1 MCVRLCAEWVDE
13 FGMAGRGVEVS
24 GLVKPGCT
32 VVVFPRARERD
43 EYRGVFLIV
52 PLPAEAADRRLRYD
66 RHRIDAPSVR
76 GLCVRLR
83 IQIVLAAR
91 GCSADLPVRY
101 LAVERHSR
109 TNRSDRGRGL
119 LRCAVGDL
127 ATSARHHDGSTD
139 RGDRRVGDCAAH
151 RDRGVLLM
159 ARGANQELP
168 A

>member
-1 MCVRLCAEWVDE
+1 
-13 FGMAGRGVEVS
+13 MAGEVEVS

-43 EYRGVFLIV
+43 EYRGLFLTV

-66 RHRIDAPSVR
+66 RHRIDASSVWDL
-76 GLCVRLR
+76 GVRLR

-91 GCSADLPVRY
+91 GGSADLPVRY

-109 TNRSDRGRGL
+109 TIRSDRGRGL
-119 LRCAVGDL
+119 NRCAVGAL
-127 ATSARHHDGSTD
+127 VTSARRHDGSTD
-139 RGDRRVGDCAAH
+139 RCDRRVGGCDGH
-151 RDRGVLLM
+151 GDRGVLLM

>member
-1 MCVRLCAEWVDE
+1 MV
-13 FGMAGRGVEVS
+13 GGVEVS

-43 EYRGVFLIV
+43 EYRGLFLTV

-66 RHRIDAPSVR
+66 RHRIDASSVW
-76 GLCVRLR
+76 GICVRLR

-109 TNRSDRGRGL
+109 TIRSDRGRGL
-119 LRCAVGDL
+119 LRCAV
-127 ATSARHHDGSTD
+127 AI
-139 RGDRRVGDCAAH
+139 
-151 RDRGVLLM
+151 LLHQLGTM
-159 ARGANQELP
+159 TGAQTAVTTAWVIVPLIVIAECFSW
-168 A
+168 

>member
-1 MCVRLCAEWVDE
+1 
-13 FGMAGRGVEVS
+13 MAGGVEVS

-43 EYRGVFLIV
+43 EYRGLFLTV
-52 PLPAEAADRRLRYD
+52 PLPAKAADRRLRYD
-66 RHRIDAPSVR
+66 RHRTDASSVW

-91 GCSADLPVRY
+91 GCSANLPVRY

-109 TNRSDRGRGL
+109 TISSDRGRCP

-127 ATSARHHDGSTD
+127 ATAPRHHDGSTD
-139 RGDRRVGDCAAH
+139 RCGRRVADCAAH
-151 RDRGVLLM
+151 RSRGVVLM
-159 ARGANQELP
+159 ARGTNQELS